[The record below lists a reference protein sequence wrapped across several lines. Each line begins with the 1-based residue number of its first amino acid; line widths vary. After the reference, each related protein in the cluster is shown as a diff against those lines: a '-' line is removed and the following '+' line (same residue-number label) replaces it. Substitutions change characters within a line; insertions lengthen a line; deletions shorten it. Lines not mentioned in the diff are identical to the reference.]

1 MRLINKA
8 GLLAGALTT
17 LLILASCSDSDTS
30 TGVTAG
36 RDAAKEILP
45 DDESTCPLFSEGFAC
60 EMKKLM
66 CNVGDIYTNQRAA
79 QCQYQGYDICWQE
92 GQPRACLGDA
102 SGDHDGDA
110 TVDDPTGPPVT
121 DAGGGR
127 DGDGQGSD
135 TNSDAGGPK
144 DACWDHDHVGNN
156 GKLGRWV
163 VGSNTYS
170 DQEYVRNLANMNFAF
185 NAPTNHLPAST
196 KQAIHC
202 VGDSATALV
211 WGIVD
216 DPTGPPVTDA
226 GGGRDGDGHPV
237 TPLYYASLEQCQ
249 NGKKHG
255 DWVLYTQH
263 CYDAGKSACLAY
275 VKHWSKRYD
284 GWLYVPGW
292 VVEDGKSYE
301 QRCESKKADANG
313 MIGLK
318 SFECIAESC
327 ALTGKLGYYRDSC
340 DTSYLEF
347 GTSNG
352 LMCPGGM
359 PR

>member
-1 MRLINKA
+1 MNY
-8 GLLAGALTT
+8 GMN
-17 LLILASCSDSDTS
+17 S
-30 TGVTAG
+30 
-36 RDAAKEILP
+36 
-45 DDESTCPLFSEGFAC
+45 
-60 EMKKLM
+60 
-66 CNVGDIYTNQRAA
+66 
-79 QCQYQGYDICWQE
+79 
-92 GQPRACLGDA
+92 
-102 SGDHDGDA
+102 
-110 TVDDPTGPPVT
+110 PTFHKYIT
-121 DAGGGR
+121 HK
-127 DGDGQGSD
+127 
-135 TNSDAGGPK
+135 T
-144 DACWDHDHVGNN
+144 
-156 GKLGRWV
+156 
-163 VGSNTYS
+163 
-170 DQEYVRNLANMNFAF
+170 
-185 NAPTNHLPAST
+185 
-196 KQAIHC
+196 AIHC
-202 VGDSATALV
+202 VGDSATALE
-211 WGIVD
+211 WQDYLQIGK
-216 DPTGPPVTDA
+216 DA
-226 GGGRDGDGHPV
+226 EERETHPV

>member
-1 MRLINKA
+1 MRLINKT
-8 GLLAGALTT
+8 GLLAVALTT
-17 LLILASCSDSDTS
+17 LLILASCSDSNTS

-36 RDAAKEILP
+36 RDAAQEILP
-45 DDESTCPLFSEGFAC
+45 DD
-60 EMKKLM
+60 
-66 CNVGDIYTNQRAA
+66 
-79 QCQYQGYDICWQE
+79 
-92 GQPRACLGDA
+92 A
-102 SGDHDGDA
+102 SGVHDGDA
-110 TVDDPTGPPVT
+110 TVDDPTGLPET
-121 DAGGGR
+121 DTGGGR

-144 DACWDHDHVGNN
+144 DACWDHDYVGNN

-163 VGSNTYS
+163 VGSNTDS
-170 DQEYVRNLANMNFAF
+170 NQEYIRNLANMNFAF

-340 DTSYLEF
+340 DWTGGGEKPF
-347 GTSNG
+347 I
-352 LMCPGGM
+352 CPGGM

>member
-8 GLLAGALTT
+8 GLLAVALTT
-17 LLILASCSDSDTS
+17 LLILASCSDSNTS

-135 TNSDAGGPK
+135 TNSSEFPDGSCEGPGNFTDNLNTGGAYLRDAILSCGWIYP
-144 DACWDHDHVGNN
+144 N
-156 GKLGRWV
+156 GKAYYIQPDANLNGAYLTGANLSYANLYDANLNGAYLTGANLSYANLYDANLNGAYLTGANLSYAYLISADLR
-163 VGSNTYS
+163 GADLS
-170 DQEYVRNLANMNFAF
+170 DANLRGADLYDVFVDS
-185 NAPTNHLPAST
+185 ST
-196 KQAIHC
+196 ICPNGKP
-202 VGDSATALV
+202 
-211 WGIVD
+211 WGI
-216 DPTGPPVTDA
+216 
-226 GGGRDGDGHPV
+226 GGGG
-237 TPLYYASLEQCQ
+237 
-249 NGKKHG
+249 N
-255 DWVLYTQH
+255 
-263 CYDAGKSACLAY
+263 
-275 VKHWSKRYD
+275 
-284 GWLYVPGW
+284 
-292 VVEDGKSYE
+292 
-301 QRCESKKADANG
+301 
-313 MIGLK
+313 
-318 SFECIAESC
+318 
-327 ALTGKLGYYRDSC
+327 
-340 DTSYLEF
+340 
-347 GTSNG
+347 
-352 LMCPGGM
+352 CPWMGA
-359 PR
+359 P

>member
-8 GLLAGALTT
+8 GLLAVALTT
-17 LLILASCSDSDTS
+17 LLILASCSDSNTS

-102 SGDHDGDA
+102 SGVHDGDA
-110 TVDDPTGPPVT
+110 TVDDPTGLPET
-121 DAGGGR
+121 D
-127 DGDGQGSD
+127 
-135 TNSDAGGPK
+135 T
-144 DACWDHDHVGNN
+144 
-156 GKLGRWV
+156 
-163 VGSNTYS
+163 
-170 DQEYVRNLANMNFAF
+170 
-185 NAPTNHLPAST
+185 
-196 KQAIHC
+196 
-202 VGDSATALV
+202 
-211 WGIVD
+211 
-216 DPTGPPVTDA
+216 